1 MSLPTA
7 AYGIGSAV
15 PPVRRNRP
23 SQVAGTRCPTVEMVL
38 GSPRQA
44 RLSNPDSLPDVA
56 SPAKSRPGL
65 AGDPTRRSRGAS
77 EYGSQR
83 RKWGLELSSPARLRR
98 SRELSLISGRAARL
112 NHPTSVFS
120 SSATWATPD
129 R

>member
-56 SPAKSRPGL
+56 SPAKSRPRWQE
-65 AGDPTRRSRGAS
+65 TRRD
-77 EYGSQR
+77 
-83 RKWGLELSSPARLRR
+83 
-98 SRELSLISGRAARL
+98 GRAAPRS
-112 NHPTSVFS
+112 TAV
-120 SSATWATPD
+120 SAGSGGWSC
-129 R
+129 RHLLG